1 MHRTPISPWNAKRA
15 RTEAEGR
22 VRAVFTG
29 VNMLVAGLCL
39 LIGGLGGVSLSSAL
53 AAPPTPTEAAKDE
66 PKTAIRPEVEPVGS
80 PPNDYS
86 RFRKLD
92 RFARALAIIEQYY
105 VRPVDGEALID
116 AALDGLVQNLDPHT
130 VYLPPSDAKL
140 LLEDTEGRFG
150 GVGLV
155 VTLRVEPLTGPPKS
169 ESDSKN
175 DSKSEPSEPAPVQL
189 DTESSA
195 PVDGRTDM
203 RLVMHVDDVIP
214 GGPAAR
220 AGLVVGDR
228 ILEIEGKAIGNF
240 PDLAEAVAI
249 MRGQPGSHVNFTYV
263 HADDPPRT
271 LTVTRAI
278 VDPPAVE
285 VRWLGEGLGV
295 LRLRDFQESSARE
308 LRDGLDQLRAQA
320 KREDMQLEGV
330 VLDLRDNG
338 GGLLDQAVAV
348 VDIFVAEGVIMR
360 TRGRQAQLLDE
371 AHAQPGGTERDLP
384 LVVLINKA
392 SASASEIV
400 AGALQDHRR
409 ALIVGERS
417 YGKGSVQAPFELGGG
432 ALLKLTTAL
441 YYTPDDRLIQAAG
454 IEPDVMVGPLLAE
467 YEDSRPTLQPERAD
481 PNHLRPQDFGRPAV
495 EQDDAKPTPARAEAG
510 EDAQLLAAID
520 HLQAWARVNPNKR
533 TRRR

>member
-1 MHRTPISPWNAKRA
+1 
-15 RTEAEGR
+15 
-22 VRAVFTG
+22 
-29 VNMLVAGLCL
+29 MLVDMNRTALVAVLCL
-39 LIGGLGGVSLSSAL
+39 AIGGLGGASLSSAF
-53 AAPPTPTEAAKDE
+53 AAPPTTEPATEQPDAK
-66 PKTAIRPEVEPVGS
+66 IRPEVEPVGS
-80 PPNDYS
+80 PSNDYS
-86 RFRKLD
+86 RFHKLD

-105 VRPVDGEALID
+105 VRPVDGESLID
-116 AALDGLVQNLDPHT
+116 AALDGLVANLDPHT

-155 VTLRVEPLTGPPKS
+155 VTLRAEPLAGSEISETG
-169 ESDSKN
+169 N
-175 DSKSEPSEPAPVQL
+175 GEPSETTPPTL
-189 DTESSA
+189 DTLSDAS
-195 PVDGRTDM
+195 VDGRTDV
-203 RLVMHVDDVIP
+203 RLVMHIDDVIP

-220 AGLVVGDR
+220 AGLAVGDR
-228 ILEIEGKAIGNF
+228 ILAIEGKPIANF

-249 MRGQPGSHVNFTYV
+249 MRGNPGSQVSFTYV
-263 HADDPPRT
+263 HAEQPPRT

-295 LRLRDFQESSARE
+295 LRLRDFQASSARE
-308 LRDGLDQLRAQA
+308 LRDGLDELRATA
-320 KREDMQLEGV
+320 KREGGKLEGV

-338 GGLLDQAVAV
+338 GGLLDQAIAV
-348 VDIFVAEGVIMR
+348 VDIFVAEGVIVR

-371 AHAQPGGTERDLP
+371 AHALPGNTERDMP

-409 ALIVGERS
+409 ALVVGERS

-441 YYTPDDRLIQAAG
+441 YYTPDDRLIQASG

-467 YEDSRPTLQPERAD
+467 TSDSRPTLEPERAD
-481 PNHLRPQDFGRPAV
+481 PKHLRPQDFGRPGV
-495 EQDDAKPTPARAEAG
+495 EQDDGATPSPARTEAG
-510 EDAQLLAAID
+510 EDAQLHAAID
-520 HLQAWARVNPNKR
+520 HLQAWARVNPSKR
-533 TRRR
+533 SRRR

>member
-1 MHRTPISPWNAKRA
+1 MAA
-15 RTEAEGR
+15 
-22 VRAVFTG
+22 
-29 VNMLVAGLCL
+29 LCL
-39 LIGGLGGVSLSSAL
+39 LLGGLGGASLGSAF
-53 AAPPTPTEAAKDE
+53 AGPPTPTEPA
-66 PKTAIRPEVEPVGS
+66 TAQPDTEIRPEVEPVGT

-86 RFRKLD
+86 RFHKLD

-116 AALDGLVQNLDPHT
+116 AALDGLVSNLDPHT
-130 VYLPPSDAKL
+130 IYLPPSDAKL

-155 VTLRVEPLTGPPKS
+155 VTLRVEPLAGAGS
-169 ESDSKN
+169 EA
-175 DSKSEPSEPAPVQL
+175 EPSEEREPSDAPPVQL
-189 DTESSA
+189 DTESET

-203 RLVMHVDDVIP
+203 RLVMHIDDVIP

-228 ILEIEGKAIGNF
+228 ILAIEGKPIANF

-249 MRGQPGSHVNFTYV
+249 MRGSPGSQVSFTYV
-263 HADDPPRT
+263 HEDAAPRT
-271 LTVTRAI
+271 ITVTRAI

-308 LRDGLDQLRAQA
+308 LRDGLDELRASA
-320 KREDMQLEGV
+320 KRDGTKLEGV

-371 AHAQPGGTERDLP
+371 AHALPGGTERELP

-417 YGKGSVQAPFELGGG
+417 YGKGSVQAPFDLGGG

-467 YEDSRPTLQPERAD
+467 YTDSRPTLEPERSD
-481 PNHLRPQDFGRPAV
+481 PNHLRPQDFGRPGV
-495 EQDDAKPTPARAEAG
+495 EQDDAALGPARAEAG

-520 HLQAWARVNPNKR
+520 HLQAWARVNPSKR
-533 TRRR
+533 SRRR

>member
-1 MHRTPISPWNAKRA
+1 MHRTA
-15 RTEAEGR
+15 
-22 VRAVFTG
+22 
-29 VNMLVAGLCL
+29 LVGGLCL
-39 LIGGLGGVSLSSAL
+39 LLGGLGGASLGSAF
-53 AAPPTPTEAAKDE
+53 AAPPTPAEPATEKPE
-66 PKTAIRPEVEPVGS
+66 VEIRPEVEPVGT

-86 RFRKLD
+86 RYRKLD

-105 VRPVDGEALID
+105 VRPVDGESLID
-116 AALDGLVQNLDPHT
+116 AALDGLVSNLDPHT

-155 VTLRVEPLTGPPKS
+155 VTLRAEPLAGETGKAGEKGEAS
-169 ESDSKN
+169 ETPVEIDTDSDT
-175 DSKSEPSEPAPVQL
+175 PV
-189 DTESSA
+189 E
-195 PVDGRTDM
+195 GRTDM
-203 RLVMHVDDVIP
+203 RLVMHIDDVIP

-228 ILEIEGKAIGNF
+228 ILEIEGKPIANF

-249 MRGQPGSHVNFTYV
+249 MRGNPGSQVSFTFV
-263 HADDPPRT
+263 HGDASART
-271 LTVTRAI
+271 ITVTRAI

-308 LRDGLDQLRAQA
+308 LRDGLDELRATA
-320 KREDMQLEGV
+320 KREGSKLEGV

-441 YYTPDDRLIQAAG
+441 YYTPDDRLIQASG

-467 YEDSRPTLQPERAD
+467 YADSRPTLEPERAD
-481 PNHLRPQDFGRPAV
+481 PHHLRPQDFGRPGV
-495 EQDDAKPTPARAEAG
+495 EQDDAARSPARTEAG

-520 HLQAWARVNPNKR
+520 HLQAWARVSPSKR

>member
-1 MHRTPISPWNAKRA
+1 MHRTSIV
-15 RTEAEGR
+15 G
-22 VRAVFTG
+22 
-29 VNMLVAGLCL
+29 GLCL
-39 LIGGLGGVSLSSAL
+39 LLGGLGGASLGSAL
-53 AAPPTPTEAAKDE
+53 AAPPTPVDPAPAEQ
-66 PKTAIRPEVEPVGS
+66 PQTAIRPEVEVVGK
-80 PPNDYS
+80 PPSDYS
-86 RFRKLD
+86 RYRKLD

-155 VTLRVEPLTGPPKS
+155 VTLRVEPLAGAPAAAS
-169 ESDSKN
+169 ESGN
-175 DSKSEPSEPAPVQL
+175 PSEPPPVQL
-189 DTESSA
+189 DTDSST
-195 PVDGRTDM
+195 PVEGRTDM
-203 RLVMHVDDVIP
+203 RLVMHIDDVIP

-228 ILEIEGKAIGNF
+228 ILAVEGKPIGNF

-249 MRGQPGSHVNFTYV
+249 MRGQPGSQVSFTYV
-263 HADDPPRT
+263 HADLAPKT

-295 LRLRDFQESSARE
+295 LRLRDFQASSARE
-308 LRDGLDQLRAQA
+308 LRDGLDELRAQA
-320 KREDMQLEGV
+320 KREGVALEGV

-467 YEDSRPTLQPERAD
+467 FSDSRPTLQPERAD
-481 PNHLRPQDFGRPAV
+481 PNHLKPQDFGRPGV
-495 EQDDAKPTPARAEAG
+495 EQDEGVPSPARAEAG
-510 EDAQLLAAID
+510 EDAQLLAAVD
-520 HLQAWARVNPNKR
+520 HLQAWARVNPSKR